1 MNITCFCFS
10 FRNYI
15 RFKKRFHFHF
25 IFGIINKKEVKWCI
39 GFVHISFI
47 SLNTKWLEFYQRLRL
62 FTNKGGKQWTSYC
75 GFTHWLQESPWYFF
89 QFRQLFLCWVCY
101 GVLTCWK
108 MNRLRR
114 SKISV
119 FGGKAISNC
128 FWFAV
133 SRCWCCPWIRS
144 GKFGNF
150 SFAFYYIRRRFLQ
163 WRKINLSIFSCS
175 LSRFCI
181 LSLQCPFFLAVGRNG
196 NGSLQ
201 SALLSWF
208 GYVMICRKIPAPTAC
223 MSSIPAGI
231 PIHIVPIAE
240 KNWRSSLCRRDKGGG
255 QRGLK
260 IIF

>member
-1 MNITCFCFS
+1 MLS
-10 FRNYI
+10 
-15 RFKKRFHFHF
+15 FKKMIQIPVSFCYNKQKRSDVMHKFCSYF
-25 IFGIINKKEVKWCI
+25 I
-39 GFVHISFI
+39 HITEYKMVQI
-47 SLNTKWLEFYQRLRL
+47 LPIR
-62 FTNKGGKQWTSYC
+62 GGNQWTSYWV
-75 GFTHWLQESPWYFF
+75 FTDWLQKSPLYFF

-114 SKISV
+114 SMISV

-144 GKFGNF
+144 SSKFGNF
-150 SFAFYYIRRRFLQ
+150 SFAFYYIIRRLLQ
-163 WRKINLSIFSCS
+163 WRKRNLSIFSCS
-175 LSRFCI
+175 LFRFCI
-181 LSLQCPFFLAVGRNG
+181 LSLQCPFFLVVGRNG

-201 SALLSWF
+201 SAHSLWF

-231 PIHIVPIAE
+231 PICIAPIAE
-240 KNWRSSLCRRDKGGG
+240 KNWRSYLCRRNKGGR